1 MPDYETIMNSAK
13 EAIIETFKDIK
24 DIEVITAVA
33 EEVTIPAGALTNM
46 EALKNVQL
54 DKISYY
60 ARSTI
65 QLEGDNY
72 MLLPAGPNPVTVKE
86 VTDIHQESTKHAVQ
100 TWNNM
105 ARVTFTA
112 LAIGAELAG
121 KGLGE
126 DVLKLIAQFG
136 IINKTS

>member
-1 MPDYETIMNSAK
+1 MNSAK
-13 EAIIETFKDIK
+13 EAIIDTFKDIK

-54 DKISYY
+54 DKITYY

-65 QLEGDNY
+65 QLDGDNY
-72 MLLPAGPNPVTVKE
+72 MLLPAGPNPATVKE
-86 VTDIHQESTKHAVQ
+86 VTDIHQQSTKNAVQ

-112 LAIGAELAG
+112 LAIGAELANVP
-121 KGLGE
+121 LTQP
-126 DVLKLIAQFG
+126 VLDLIAKFG